1 MVLRRR
7 NADVFAEA
15 RQRPLLA
22 RSPRRVGMVEK
33 GSLLNR
39 RALSISAVAVQTTWP
54 PCDGAT
60 PLSRRRLDGALSSSL
75 LDEGGHLG
83 CGEGGA
89 VAASQRAMC
98 MRDWPQR
105 RTSPR
110 RLGNGTRPSEG
121 PRKGC
126 LGSKRGPWPIDEIV

>member
-1 MVLRRR
+1 M
-7 NADVFAEA
+7 
-15 RQRPLLA
+15 
-22 RSPRRVGMVEK
+22 GMAEK

-39 RALSISAVAVQTTWP
+39 RALSISVVAVQTTWP

-60 PLSRRRLDGALSSSL
+60 PRSRRRLDGALSSSL
-75 LDEGGHLG
+75 LGEGSRLG
-83 CGEGGA
+83 CGDGGV

-98 MRDWPQR
+98 MRDWPQG

-110 RLGNGTRPSEG
+110 RLCNGARPSEG

-126 LGSKRGPWPIDEIV
+126 LRPKRGPWPIDEIV